1 MSFLGTPG
9 EYIARYEPEP
19 MVVRTGYVGGGG
31 RGNTG
36 MPGERGAHG
45 DRGPE
50 GLHGYPGT
58 LIVPFYFKKKQIHKL
73 LKSTK
78 LKKEFT
84 EAGTNVEKQ
93 RK

>member
-1 MSFLGTPG
+1 MSYSGPPG
-9 EYIARYEPEP
+9 EYTGRYEPEP
-19 MVVRTGYVGGGG
+19 LVVRTGYVGGGG

-58 LIVPFYFKKKQIHKL
+58 SFHFSLFKNNHKL

-78 LKKEFT
+78 LKK
-84 EAGTNVEKQ
+84 NQNSLKQDQMCKSKEK
-93 RK
+93 